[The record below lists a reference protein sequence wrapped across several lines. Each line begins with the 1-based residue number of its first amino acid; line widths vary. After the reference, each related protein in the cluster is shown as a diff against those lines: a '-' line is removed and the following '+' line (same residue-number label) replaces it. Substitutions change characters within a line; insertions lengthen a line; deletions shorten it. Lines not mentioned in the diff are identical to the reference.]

1 MKKILLTTYDYP
13 FGCGEAFLE
22 SEIPILARSFERVYI
37 VPVRR
42 LWVRTDLSES
52 RKLPD
57 GVEVLLPQRYGA
69 ALLVHSIVSCLPLIL
84 AYFAICK
91 RVRFGRIGTGIKSM
105 AALIVRRMRW
115 AFVDVE
121 IARLQGQC
129 QADLGYAYWKSGCA
143 YPVARLKESGS
154 INQVIARAHHHDLY
168 PNLSPEGYNPFDDYL
183 KCQLD
188 SVFSIS
194 NDGIDTLNEIGYRN
208 DQIHL
213 SRLGVAKPEHVAA
226 ESADGVLR
234 LISVSRVEH
243 IKRLDLLVAALKLA
257 SSSMRIEWTH
267 FGTGSQFAAIKES
280 LASLP
285 GNVNA
290 CLRGEVRNVEV
301 LAHYLN
307 QPVDILINVS
317 ASEGVPVSI
326 MEALSF
332 GVPCIATDVGATREI
347 VNAKNGC
354 LLNENVTAAE
364 VMDAVIDLERRIES
378 AESLQPQALSIWD
391 EHFNRDK
398 NFIDFAEQISK

>member
-1 MKKILLTTYDYP
+1 
-13 FGCGEAFLE
+13 
-22 SEIPILARSFERVYI
+22 
-37 VPVRR
+37 
-42 LWVRTDLSES
+42 
-52 RKLPD
+52 
-57 GVEVLLPQRYGA
+57 
-69 ALLVHSIVSCLPLIL
+69 
-84 AYFAICK
+84 
-91 RVRFGRIGTGIKSM
+91 
-105 AALIVRRMRW
+105 MRW

-129 QADLGYAYWKSGCA
+129 KADLGYAYWKSGCA

-154 INQVIARAHHHDLY
+154 INEVIARAHHHDLY

-188 SVFSIS
+188 CVYSIS
-194 NDGIDTLNEIGYRN
+194 NDGIDTLKEIGYRN
-208 DQIHL
+208 DQMHL
-213 SRLGVAKPEHVAA
+213 SRLGVAKPERLAA
-226 ESADGVLR
+226 SSTDGVLR

-257 SSSMRIEWTH
+257 PSSMRIEWTH
-267 FGTGSQFAAIKES
+267 FGTGTQFSAIEES
-280 LASLP
+280 LRSLP
-285 GNVNA
+285 TNVSA
-290 CLRGEVRNVEV
+290 HLQGEVRNVEV

-347 VNAKNGC
+347 VNTKNGS

-364 VMDAVIDLERRIES
+364 VMDAVIDLERRIEYG
-378 AESLQPQALSIWD
+378 ESLQSQALGIWD